1 MSFVPGSLETEEAEN
16 AALERALEAVP
27 RGALALAG
35 TAVGLLLLAWLAI
48 YFFEFLPRGTA
59 S

>member
-1 MSFVPGSLETEEAEN
+1 MDTKPPAASAEDP
-16 AALERALEAVP
+16 ALERALAETP

-35 TAVGLLLLAWLAI
+35 IAVGLLLLAWLAI
-48 YFFEFLPRGTA
+48 YAFVFLPRGPV